1 MTLRIATLVL
11 LLVGT
16 IGCSSSKPAPKPLS
30 SVPQVSTAEMES
42 KISAAE
48 AKDPCSAQ
56 NLQNASEAQ
65 KRTCDPTIGMFN
77 NIKPSQPSSS
87 PPNANAQ
94 NKKVAAKRA
103 TN

>member
-1 MTLRIATLVL
+1 MTLRIAIPVL
-11 LLVGT
+11 LLAVL

-42 KISAAE
+42 KIRAAE

-87 PPNANAQ
+87 PPKTQ

>member
-11 LLVGT
+11 LVT
-16 IGCSSSKPAPKPLS
+16 MIGCSSSKPAPKPLS

-42 KISAAE
+42 KIRAAE
-48 AKDPCSAQ
+48 AKEPCSAQ

-77 NIKPSQPSSS
+77 NIKPSQPSAS
-87 PPNANAQ
+87 PPKAQ
-94 NKKVAAKRA
+94 NKKVPAKKA